1 MRYYYKKGNAYLS
14 LKSPRGEGYTP
25 ITEEEFN
32 SHNQRKAIEVDK
44 NFIEIQKLK
53 AQHDSTNDKALD
65 FVDGLL
71 SEEEYAPIKAERQ
84 ALRAE
89 INRLEAEI
97 NGV

>member
-1 MRYYYKKGNAYLS
+1 MIYYYKKGNTYLS
-14 LKSPRGEGYTP
+14 VKSPRGEGYTP

-32 SHNQRKAIEVDK
+32 SHNQRKAVEADK

-53 AQHDSTNDKALD
+53 AQLAKTDYKALKYAE
-65 FVDGLL
+65 GWY

-89 INRLEAEI
+89 INRLEDK
-97 NGV
+97 

>member
-1 MRYYYKKGNAYLS
+1 MRYYYKKGNSYLS
-14 LKSPRGEGYTP
+14 VKSPRGEGYTP

-32 SHNQRKAIEVDK
+32 SHNQRKAVEADK

-53 AQHDSTNDKALD
+53 TQLAKTDYKALKYAE
-65 FVDGLL
+65 GWL

-89 INRLEAEI
+89 INRLEDK
-97 NGV
+97 